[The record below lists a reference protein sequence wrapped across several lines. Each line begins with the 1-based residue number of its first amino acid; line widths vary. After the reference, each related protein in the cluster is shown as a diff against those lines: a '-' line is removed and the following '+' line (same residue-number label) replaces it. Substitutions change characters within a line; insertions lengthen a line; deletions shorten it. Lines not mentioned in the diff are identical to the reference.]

1 MKAHP
6 RRRCKHPGKE
16 EEWKYENKNSYIRYI
31 RPLVRP
37 IPRMPQS

>member
-6 RRRCKHPGKE
+6 RRRCKHLGKE
-16 EEWKYENKNSYIRYI
+16 EKWKYDNKDSYLRYI